1 MPLACDHRAS
11 FANHMNS
18 SDFDSIDFLKPGP
31 YYQDPHPYF
40 DHLRQRSPVW
50 REPHHG
56 VVMVTGYDECA
67 EVYRDSVTYSNA
79 ALMAGPFARWPEPL
93 EGEDVSEIIERY
105 RDQLPL
111 SDQLVTFDP
120 PKHTA
125 HRALLAR
132 LITPKRLK
140 ENEDFLWHIA
150 DRQIGEFVQR
160 GKCEFIADYANP
172 FTLLGIADL
181 LGVPEQ
187 HHKEFLGALQ
197 KKEAEHEEKDRSKV
211 DHKPLE
217 YLYRRFTDFIEDRR
231 RTPQNDVLTSLA
243 TATFPDGSLP
253 EVRDVMV
260 LASGLFAA
268 GQETTARL
276 LGVMFQYIGERPEV
290 QASLR
295 ADKSRIPRFVEE
307 CLRLGTPI
315 QADFRLARR
324 ATTLG
329 GVDVPPGTSV
339 MVIPAA
345 ANRDPRRFENPHE
358 LWIDRPN
365 SRQHVAFA
373 SGIHSCAGAPLAR
386 TEARISAERLLD
398 RMADIRISE
407 AKHGPAGARRYEYPK
422 TFILRGH
429 NHLHLEFTPVEEA

>member
-1 MPLACDHRAS
+1 MSAS
-11 FANHMNS
+11 E
-18 SDFDSIDFLKPGP
+18 FDAIDFFQPGP
-31 YYQDPHPYF
+31 LYQNPYPYYEYARAHG
-40 DHLRQRSPVW
+40 PVW

-56 VVMVTGYDECA
+56 AVMVTGYDECA
-67 EVYRDSVTYSNA
+67 EVYRDSVTYSNC
-79 ALMAGPFARWPEPL
+79 ALMAGPFAKWPVAL
-93 EGEDVSEIIERY
+93 EGDDISDIIERY

-132 LITPKRLK
+132 LITTKRLK
-140 ENEDFLWHIA
+140 ENEDFLWRIA
-150 DRQIGEFVQR
+150 DRQIDEFLAQ
-160 GKCEFIADYANP
+160 GKCEFIHDYANP

-181 LGVPEQ
+181 LGVPEE
-187 HHKEFLGALQ
+187 HHKEFLLNLQAKEMDAAGKNRGAV
-197 KKEAEHEEKDRSKV
+197 E
-211 DHKPLE
+211 HKPLA
-217 YLYRRFTDFIEDRR
+217 YLYERFTHFIEDRR
-231 RTPQNDVLTSLA
+231 RNPQNDVLTSLA
-243 TATFPDGSLP
+243 TGTFPDGTLP

-276 LGVMFQYIGERPEV
+276 LGVMFQFIGERPEL
-290 QASLR
+290 QELLR
-295 ADKSRIPRFVEE
+295 KERKRIPNFVEE

-315 QADFRLARR
+315 QADFRLTRV

-329 GVDVPPGTSV
+329 GVALPPGTSV

-345 ANRDPRRFENPHE
+345 ANRDPRRFEDPNE
-358 LWIDRPN
+358 LHIDRPN
-365 SRQHVAFA
+365 ARQHVAFA

-398 RMADIRISE
+398 RMVDIRISE
-407 AKHGPAGARRYEYPK
+407 KMHGPAGARRFSYPK
-422 TFILRGH
+422 TFIIRGLDQ
-429 NHLHLEFTPVEEA
+429 LHLEYTPIT

>member
-1 MPLACDHRAS
+1 MTT
-11 FANHMNS
+11 
-18 SDFDSIDFLKPGP
+18 SDFDAIDFLKPGP

-40 DHLRQRSPVW
+40 DYLRSRAPVW

-56 VVMVTGYDECA
+56 VVMVTGYEECL
-67 EVYRDSVTYSNA
+67 EVYKDSVTYSNA
-79 ALMAGPFARWPEPL
+79 ALMAGPFARWPVPL
-93 EGEDVSEIIERY
+93 VGDDISEIIEKY

-132 LITPKRLK
+132 LITPKRLS
-140 ENEDFLWHIA
+140 ENEDFLWRLA
-150 DRQIGEFVQR
+150 DRQIEAFVHRGE
-160 GKCEFIADYANP
+160 CEFILDYANP

-181 LGVPEQ
+181 LGVPEKHHQ
-187 HHKEFLGALQ
+187 EFLHALQHKESQAAG
-197 KKEAEHEEKDRSKV
+197 KDRSKV

-217 YLYRRFTDFIEDRR
+217 YLYRRFTEFIEDRR
-231 RTPQNDVLTSLA
+231 RTPQSDVLTQLA
-243 TATFPDGSLP
+243 SATFPDGSLP
-253 EVRDVMV
+253 EVHDVMV

-276 LGVMFQYIGERPEV
+276 LGVMFKYIGERAEL
-290 QASLR
+290 QEQLR
-295 ADKSRIPRFVEE
+295 ADRSRLPRFIEE

-315 QADFRLARR
+315 QADFRLARV

-329 GVDVPPGTSV
+329 GMQIAPGTSV

-345 ANRDPRRFENPHE
+345 ANRDPRRFEDPHE
-358 LWIDRPN
+358 LHIDRSN
-365 SRQHVAFA
+365 ARTHLAFA

-386 TEARISAERLLD
+386 TEARISAERLLE
-398 RMADIRISE
+398 RMADIRVSE
-407 AKHGPAGARRYEYPK
+407 KHHGPPGARRYEYPN
-422 TFILRGH
+422 TFILRGL
-429 NHLHLEFTPVEEA
+429 NQLHLEFRPVVKH

>member
-1 MPLACDHRAS
+1 MSTH
-11 FANHMNS
+11 
-18 SDFDSIDFLKPGP
+18 DFDTIDFLKPGP
-31 YYQDPHPYF
+31 YYQNPHPYF
-40 DHLRQRSPVW
+40 DYLRARAPVW

-56 VVMVTGYDECA
+56 VIMVTGHDECS
-67 EVYRDSVTYSNA
+67 EVYKDSVTYSNA
-79 ALMAGPFARWPEPL
+79 ALMAGPFARWPVPL
-93 EGEDVSEIIERY
+93 EGDDISAIIEQY

-125 HRALLAR
+125 HRALLGR
-132 LITPKRLK
+132 LITPKRLA
-140 ENEDFLWHIA
+140 ENEEFLLRLA
-150 DRQIGEFVQR
+150 DRQIAEFVER
-160 GKCEFIADYANP
+160 GECEFVRDYANP

-187 HHKEFLGALQ
+187 HHHEFRDSLQHKEQQHA
-197 KKEAEHEEKDRSKV
+197 AKDRSRV

-231 RTPQNDVLTSLA
+231 RQPQNDVLTQLA
-243 TATFPDGSLP
+243 PATFPDGTLP
-253 EVRDVMV
+253 SVQDVMV

-276 LGVMFQYIGERPEV
+276 LGVMLQYIGERP
-290 QASLR
+290 QLQQLLR
-295 ADKSRIPRFVEE
+295 EDRSKIPRFVEE
-307 CLRLGTPI
+307 CLRLSTPI

-329 GVDVPPGTSV
+329 GLDVAPGTSV

-345 ANRDPRRFENPHE
+345 ANRDPRRFEDPHE
-358 LWIDRPN
+358 LHIDRPN
-365 SRQHVAFA
+365 ARTHLAFA

-386 TEARISAERLLD
+386 TEARISTERLLD
-398 RMADIRISE
+398 CMADIRVSD
-407 AKHGPAGARRYEYPK
+407 KHHGPPGARSYEYPK

-429 NHLHLEFTPVEEA
+429 NYLHLEFTPVKERA